1 VAANWDKQAQ
11 LGVTHNISCGGEDPL
26 NYWPR
31 RRRLQMGNQKA
42 HRREA
47 RKAKEE
53 TRNFSSLPELGTA
66 VKNGEVKLLPEVSPT
81 PAPVVTTV
89 PTTKAGVS
97 EYNDFFGLYAKSVR
111 ENRPF
116 RPLGFIPGPAVIL
129 EFREGGEARVFA
141 ATSDVAKAIGGTIPT
156 PWVAWDKLPE
166 KIRKALAEQ
175 KAVVDGLGYEP
186 SPYNLGLAKA
196 LLDGRAPTKYLA
208 AVMPRFRYR
217 GGDPELPFGVA
228 LLSVL
233 EGGVL
238 KGLKVKTYN
247 PRGIPDVPADGVIL
261 ALDELKNG
269 RGPIQKLLRTWA
281 LMETNFLSRYDRDGN
296 RRQNSQ
302 PRPRLT

>member
-1 VAANWDKQAQ
+1 
-11 LGVTHNISCGGEDPL
+11 
-26 NYWPR
+26 
-31 RRRLQMGNQKA
+31 MGNQKA

-166 KIRKALAEQ
+166 KIRKALGEW
-175 KAVVDGLGYEP
+175 KACVDGTGYEP
-186 SPYNLGLAKA
+186 SPYNLGLARG
-196 LLDGRAPTKYLA
+196 LLEGRVPAKHLTMA
-208 AVMPRFRYR
+208 MPHFRYR
-217 GGDPELPFGVA
+217 PGDPELPLSVA
-228 LLSVL
+228 LLPVMV
-233 EGGVL
+233 GGEVQ
-238 KGLKVKTYN
+238 GLKVKIFN
-247 PRGIPDVPADGVIL
+247 PGKIPDMPADGAIL

-302 PRPRLT
+302 PRSRPT

>member
-1 VAANWDKQAQ
+1 MGNKNERSEDRRDRKQARRNKENG
-11 LGVTHNISCGGEDPL
+11 LPNPEKTAEVTSSVTKVKDP
-26 NYWPR
+26 
-31 RRRLQMGNQKA
+31 A
-42 HRREA
+42 
-47 RKAKEE
+47 
-53 TRNFSSLPELGTA
+53 
-66 VKNGEVKLLPEVSPT
+66 

-166 KIRKALAEQ
+166 KIRQALAAQ

-247 PRGIPDVPADGVIL
+247 PRGIPDVPADGAIL
-261 ALDELKNG
+261 SLAVLKDG
-269 RGPIQKLLRTWA
+269 RGPVQKILRTWA

-302 PRPRLT
+302 PRPRPT